1 MENEGLEF
9 RHVLGSTISPNLN
22 LNSTGVI
29 PQYANYDSGV
39 IPQYT
44 NYNYGYDGVR
54 KTLVQEVQS
63 LKNTIESVSV
73 ILKEL
78 NDKVKLL
85 SAQVSA
91 EDELEDELKY
101 ERRKLKIS
109 QSSDK

>member
-9 RHVLGSTISPNLN
+9 RHVLSENTISPNLN
-22 LNSTGVI
+22 LNSTGVM
-29 PQYANYDSGV
+29 
-39 IPQYT
+39 PQYT

-85 SAQVSA
+85 SAQVGA
-91 EDELEDELKY
+91 EDELKH